1 MRRTQSASCRPGS
14 QAAEWRAARSNGH
27 ATDTSAIHEMQLDES
42 KSHSWSF
49 WFIWFQVTSHP
60 MLVGSALLLRRSQL
74 FTVFAAGKNVWPCQT
89 WSLRGV
95 AGPWIPSTW
104 ADAVKHALQI
114 CQICQICSV
123 QIYLDQPHSMA
134 ILNILSLIAWF
145 LRRWLESRGA
155 SWQGWTGWL
164 RWSKIRWVPDRNWCR
179 RRIFGIAVPITTG
192 LRSHSTSVNP
202 D

>member
-1 MRRTQSASCRPGS
+1 MDMPQTRVPSMRCNWMKVRATHNLSDLSDFKSPVILCLLVLPSYCAEASCS
-14 QAAEWRAARSNGH
+14 
-27 ATDTSAIHEMQLDES
+27 LC
-42 KSHSWSF
+42 
-49 WFIWFQVTSHP
+49 
-60 MLVGSALLLRRSQL
+60 SQL
-74 FTVFAAGKNVWPCQT
+74 EKNIWPCQT

-192 LRSHSTSVNP
+192 LRSHSTNVNP